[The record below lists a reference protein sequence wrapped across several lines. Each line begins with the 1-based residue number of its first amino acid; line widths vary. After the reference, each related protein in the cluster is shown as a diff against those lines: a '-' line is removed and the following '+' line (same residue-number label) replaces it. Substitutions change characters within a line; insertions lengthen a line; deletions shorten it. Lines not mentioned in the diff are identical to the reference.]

1 VTASRPGRR
10 LRRPEAVDW
19 ACALVVVVVLTGF
32 AALLVT
38 GRYLADGPILL
49 SLSAEHGLHEG
60 DLLVAAGW
68 LVAVVAVVLL
78 TVRGRRC

>member
-1 VTASRPGRR
+1 VTTTRPGRR
-10 LRRPEAVDW
+10 LRRPDRVDW
-19 ACALVVVVVLTGF
+19 ACALVAVVVLTGF

-38 GRYLADGPILL
+38 GRYVADGPILL

-68 LVAVVAVVLL
+68 VVAVGAVVLL
-78 TVRGRRC
+78 TVRRGRG